1 MLGPKC
7 SITPGISMMDEFQ
20 WFFLFKVTYKNVIII
35 ILEYSSVKVI
45 NR

>member
-1 MLGPKC
+1 MNVG
-7 SITPGISMMDEFQ
+7 PGISMMDEFQ
-20 WFFLFKVTYKNVIII
+20 CFFLFKVTYKNVIII